1 MRLLAFFLTGA
12 LAVTLTAADENLQ
25 QVLDR
30 AKADYAARIEQAK
43 SELIAARDR
52 IAAERAPSL
61 KRQNDAEERLLAAE
75 STRLQ
80 LQTAERMATDERN
93 QLFKDA
99 SALHQNVT
107 YLNSLGQEG
116 IKAFADG
123 LVPGEE
129 QAAGV
134 RLRELQQAFESG
146 AQTPGPAVALDA
158 AEFLLGEVRQALGG
172 RAVRGQSLLDGGN
185 EVKSGILL
193 FVGPQT
199 FFRADSG
206 ETGVTVRLREGA
218 SRPVTFPVAGWDA
231 SSAAPVFSGGRGT
244 IAADATGNKALRL
257 RETRGTLREH
267 IAKGGYVAFAIL
279 GVGLLAAALAVQKLF
294 DAARL
299 KIDDPAKV
307 QAVLDQLR
315 AEGPLAAEAALGRL
329 TGVSRELVATG
340 LRHAGEGKAALEE
353 RLQAWLLKQRLH
365 FERRLPLL
373 AVVATAAPLMGLLG
387 TVVGMVKT
395 FALITVFG
403 TGNAGKLASGISE
416 VLVATE
422 LGLAVAIPTLVVHGF
437 LSQRIQR
444 KLAALE
450 RYALEFVTAASASR
464 EEEPAI
470 R

>member
-1 MRLLAFFLTGA
+1 MRPLAFLLTCV
-12 LAVTLTAADENLQ
+12 LTVTLTAAEENLQ

-30 AKADYAARIEQAK
+30 AKVDYTARIRQAG
-43 SELIAARDR
+43 SELIAARER
-52 IAAERAPSL
+52 IAAERAPLL
-61 KRQNDAEERLLAAE
+61 KRQNDAEERLVAAE
-75 STRLQ
+75 STRMQ
-80 LQTAERMATDERN
+80 LQASDRNATDERN
-93 QLFKDA
+93 RLFKDA
-99 SALHQNVT
+99 SALHQNVG
-107 YLNSLGQEG
+107 YLHSLGQEG
-116 IKAFADG
+116 LKAFADG

-129 QAAGV
+129 QAAGL
-134 RLRELQQAFESG
+134 RLRELQQAFESS
-146 AQTPGPAVALDA
+146 AQAAGPGVALDT
-158 AEFLLGEVRQALGG
+158 AEFLLAEVRAALGG

-185 EVKSGILL
+185 EVKSGTLL
-193 FVGPQT
+193 FLGPQT
-199 FFRADSG
+199 FFRAESG
-206 ETGVTVRLREGA
+206 ETGVAVRLREGA
-218 SRPVTFPVAGWDA
+218 AHPVTFRVDGWDTAAAA
-231 SSAAPVFSGGRGT
+231 SLFSGGRGT

-257 RETRGTLREH
+257 RETRGTLWEH

-279 GVGLLAAALAVQKLF
+279 GVGLLAAVLSVQKLL

-299 KIDDPAKV
+299 KIDDPATV
-307 QAVLDQLR
+307 HSVLDRLR
-315 AEGPLAAEAALGRL
+315 GEGAPAAEAALGRL
-329 TGVSRELVATG
+329 SGVSRELVATG
-340 LRHAGEGKAALEE
+340 LRHVEEGRTALEE

-422 LGLAVAIPTLVVHGF
+422 LGLAVAIPALVVHGF
-437 LSQRIQR
+437 LSHRIHR
-444 KLAALE
+444 KLAVLE

-464 EEEPAI
+464 EEEPVG

>member
-1 MRLLAFFLTGA
+1 MKRIALLLAGA
-12 LAVTLTAADENLQ
+12 LTVSLPAADDNLPQ
-25 QVLDR
+25 ILDR
-30 AKADYAARIEQAK
+30 AKADYAARIRQAGT
-43 SELIAARDR
+43 ELVAARER
-52 IAAERAPSL
+52 IAAERAPLL

-75 STRLQ
+75 SIRLQ
-80 LQTAERMATDERN
+80 FQTGDRSTTDERN
-93 QLFKDA
+93 RIVREA
-99 SALHQNVT
+99 GTLHQNVS
-107 YLNSLGQEG
+107 YLNSLAQEG
-116 IKAFADG
+116 LKAFADG
-123 LVPGEE
+123 LVPGED
-129 QAAGV
+129 QAAGT
-134 RLRELQQAFESG
+134 RLRDLQSTFESG
-146 AQTPGPAVALDA
+146 AQASGPQAALDT
-158 AEFLLGEVRQALGG
+158 AEFLLAEVRQALGG

-185 EVKSGILL
+185 EVKPGVLL
-193 FVGPQT
+193 FMGPQT

-206 ETGVTVRLREGA
+206 ETGVAVRLREGA
-218 SRPVTFPVAGWDA
+218 THPVAFSVAGWDA
-231 SSAAPVFSGGRGT
+231 GAAAPVFSGGRGV

-257 RETRGTLREH
+257 RETRGTLWEH
-267 IAKGGYVAFAIL
+267 VAKGGYVAFAIL
-279 GVGLLAAALAVQKLF
+279 GVGLLAAMLAIQKLI
-294 DAARL
+294 DASRL
-299 KIDDPAKV
+299 RIDDPATL
-307 QAVLDQLR
+307 QDVLDRLR
-315 AEGPLAAEAALGRL
+315 AEGRSGGEAALGRL

-340 LRHAGEGKAALEE
+340 LRHMGEGKIALEE

-437 LSQRIQR
+437 LSQRIHR

-450 RYALEFVTAASASR
+450 RYALEFVTAASTSR
-464 EEEPAI
+464 EEEPVA